1 MQKLRKYS
9 RLSPA
14 KILAGASLISLAA
27 AGASGQGL
35 TYDMKMAM
43 QKGVG
48 PAPSDTQIVM
58 AGHGKFQ
65 DGNSRMD
72 MTESVMPGSFMGKGT
87 YIILKNGTRN
97 EWIVDPEKHQ
107 YIEIN
112 VDSAAH
118 FSVGSMNLGGL
129 IKMEMTDATVDMQP
143 LGPGE
148 SLQGYSTMKYR
159 VTSNFTST
167 ISVFGRKKKSKNTT
181 TTDIWIAPQLAGLYN
196 PAAAPQGGGSEL
208 GQKMA
213 AAYAKMG
220 RGAVIKAVSQTQSSG
235 DHASAMTMTME
246 ITNIKHAR
254 VASSAFDAPNGYT
267 KIDGTAALA
276 ALGGGGGKDG
286 KSGSFG
292 DQLVD
297 SAKQGAK
304 QGAADEVKNQAK
316 DKAKRVLGGIFG
328 RP

>member
-1 MQKLRKYS
+1 MQKLTQNS
-9 RLSPA
+9 SMSLARLIAS
-14 KILAGASLISLAA
+14 ASLIALA
-27 AGASGQGL
+27 GTTASGQGL
-35 TYDMKMAM
+35 TYDMRMSM

-48 PAPSDTQIVM
+48 PTPSDTQIVM
-58 AGHGKFQ
+58 SGHGKFQ

-72 MTESVMPGSFMGKGT
+72 MTESIMPGGFMGKGT

-97 EWIVDPEKHQ
+97 EWIVNPDKQ
-107 YIEIN
+107 NYIEIN
-112 VDSAAH
+112 VDSAAN
-118 FSVGSMNLGGL
+118 FSMGSMNLGGL
-129 IKMEMTDATVDMQP
+129 VKMEMTDATVDMQP

-148 SLQGYSTMKYR
+148 TLQGYSTMKYR

-167 ISVFGRKKKSKNTT
+167 VSIFGRKKKSKNTT

-196 PAAAPQGGGSEL
+196 PAAAAQGGGSEL

-213 AAYAKMG
+213 AAYVKMG
-220 RGAVIKAVSQTQSSG
+220 RGAVLKTVTQTQSSG
-235 DHASAMTMTME
+235 DHASAMTSTME
-246 ITNIKHAR
+246 LTNIKRSR
-254 VASSAFDAPNGYT
+254 VASSAFDVPNGYT

-316 DKAKRVLGGIFG
+316 DKAKGVLRGIFG